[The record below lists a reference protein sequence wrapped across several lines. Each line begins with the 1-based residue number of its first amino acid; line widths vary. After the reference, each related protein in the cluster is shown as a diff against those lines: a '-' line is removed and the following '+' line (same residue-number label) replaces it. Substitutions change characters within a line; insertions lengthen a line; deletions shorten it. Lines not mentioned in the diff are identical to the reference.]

1 LNTQYKKAKK
11 FVFCAF
17 FNNYSNLIDKKRRFL
32 VSKAFET
39 SKAGARRFFILG
51 KLSAAGTL
59 SATATGTAAASG
71 TAAGVC
77 RYTLFIYIRN
87 GGQIVCSVE
96 SCSAPRFILSATATA
111 RPSSPFPSGAV
122 SSGTGA
128 GCFMNTRR
136 ARRRRF
142 FILSDKR
149 KRMQTNDNGHGCSL
163 RNGGGLFLH
172 PGHTIRRRQRAR
184 LGRCLR
190 INESGCKR
198 RQTISHGNGHG
209 WGCFF
214 IHGGQTVCNAQ
225 RGAPVVAVPVWG
237 WGCLRIVAAAVA

>member
-1 LNTQYKKAKK
+1 MNTQYKKAKK

-39 SKAGARRFFILG
+39 SKAGARRFFI
-51 KLSAAGTL
+51 
-59 SATATGTAAASG
+59 
-71 TAAGVC
+71 
-77 RYTLFIYIRN
+77 
-87 GGQIVCSVE
+87 
-96 SCSAPRFILSATATA
+96 PSATATA

-172 PGHTIRRRQRAR
+172 PGHTIRRGQTISGGRSQFATAGALPQDQRKRMQTPSNYQPRQRAR
-184 LGRCLR
+184 LGLFLHQRRANCLQ
-190 INESGCKR
+190 R
-198 RQTISHGNGHG
+198 RKLQRAAFHPISHGNG
-209 WGCFF
+209 
-214 IHGGQTVCNAQ
+214 
-225 RGAPVVAVPVWG
+225 APVAAVPVWG